1 MNRIILIALFVLTF
15 TISKSQDHAAI
26 SIGGGYP
33 LFFQSNF
40 NKDSGGTH
48 SLTYRRIN
56 VFIEKPGLFKLNSES
71 LYITPGVGY
80 SLFNEMGSG
89 GGLGGGNS
97 KILKHR
103 AVSLYGK
110 FIYEWNFK
118 SEKSSSLYIG
128 FVSGFYLYSKT
139 TGTRSWWQMY
149 QNTNRS
155 GTTEV
160 NRSGNH
166 FFNSAY
172 MGFILGVKP
181 LGNNSN
187 SLFVPII
194 ELSFMPNYAVI
205 YDDHIV
211 EYEQKLTKS
220 MLMISLSVGFNPKR
234 KKVD

>member
-1 MNRIILIALFVLTF
+1 MKRIIIVLLFVSTF
-15 TISKSQDHAAI
+15 TISKSQNHSAI
-26 SIGGGYP
+26 SLGGGYP
-33 LFFQSNF
+33 FFFQSNF
-40 NKDSGGTH
+40 NKESGGTH
-48 SLTYRRIN
+48 SISNKKIN
-56 VFIEKPGLFKLNSES
+56 AFIEKPGLFKLNSES

-80 SLFNEMGSG
+80 FLFNENGSG

-97 KILKHR
+97 KTLKHQ

-118 SEKSSSLYIG
+118 SVKSTNLYLG
-128 FVSGFYLYSKT
+128 FVSGLYLYSNT
-139 TGTRSWWQMY
+139 TGTKSWWQMY
-149 QNTNRS
+149 QNNNRS

-160 NRSGNH
+160 DRSGNH

-172 MGFILGVKP
+172 MGFIFGIKP
-181 LGNNSN
+181 LGNNSS
-187 SLFVPII
+187 SLFVPTV

-211 EYEQKLTKS
+211 EDEQKLTKS
-220 MLMISLSVGFNPKR
+220 MLMLSLSIGFNPKR